1 MSTILFELG
10 CEELPPKSLKPLR
23 DALQAS
29 VIAQLTEADI
39 TFDSIKAF
47 AAPRRL
53 ALQIQGISDKQP
65 DRSEQK
71 RGPAIKAAFD
81 AEGNLSKALRGSV
94 SSNIPFENSQVLENF
109 FRDSKD
115 EKSNRNFKEL
125 IDKINKQGYKEVLEE
140 LNQKSI
146 SFLTKYGI
154 KISVSGTSKGSYI
167 SFEQTIQ
174 GQATTE
180 LLPAIFQTALDNL
193 PIAKRMRS
201 GASRNEFVRP
211 VQWAVLMQDSA
222 VIDATI
228 QGHQTANQTR
238 GHRFHSPNYH
248 EIAHAGNYEQ
258 LLDGLKVVADFDKRQ
273 MLIKNQVKALA
284 DEVNA
289 DAIVPQDLLDEV
301 TALVD
306 FPIALRA
313 SFEPRF
319 LQVPQEALISTMQA
333 DQKYF
338 CLTDKAGKL
347 QPYFI
352 FITNIESKDPNQI
365 IEGNEKVVR
374 PRLADA
380 EFFFLQDQKQPLF
393 ALTES
398 LKTRVFQDKLGT
410 IWEKSERIAKLAAFI
425 AALMQQQG
433 QQIDIDETVRA
444 GILSKADLASSL
456 VGEYPELQ
464 GIAGTYYARLN
475 NEPEAVAASLE
486 EQYLPKFSG
495 DVLPQTPIGI
505 CLALADRLDTLVGIF
520 AIDQAP
526 TGSKDPFSL
535 RRSAIGILRILIEK
549 QLPINLVALVEQA
562 IKGYSD
568 AEGSKIEKMG
578 DTFTQVMAFLNSRY
592 RAMYTE
598 QGVSV
603 DTIQAVQAI
612 NPHMPLDFDQ
622 RIRAVQAF
630 SELSQASMLA
640 DSNKRVANILAKS
653 EVSVADNVDEALLS
667 ESAEQSLYGSVR
679 QAQTAVQPLLEQAD
693 YTQVLQTLASLDEP
707 LTQFFDNV
715 MVNSEDAA
723 LKNNRLALL
732 KQVRALF
739 LTVADISELQL

>member
-23 DALQAS
+23 DALQTS
-29 VIAQLTEADI
+29 VTEQLSAAEI

-47 AAPRRL
+47 ATPRRL
-53 ALQIQGISDKQP
+53 AIQIEGISDKQP
-65 DRSEQK
+65 DRTEQK

-81 AEGNLSKALRGSV
+81 SDGNPTRAAMGFAKGLGIEAS
-94 SSNIPFENSQVLENF
+94 
-109 FRDSKD
+109 
-115 EKSNRNFKEL
+115 EL
-125 IDKINKQGYKEVLEE
+125 TTINTDKGDYV
-140 LNQKSI
+140 
-146 SFLTKYGI
+146 G
-154 KISVSGTSKGSYI
+154 
-167 SFEQTIQ
+167 FEQTIS

-180 LLPAIFQTALDNL
+180 LLPAIFQTALDSL

-211 VQWAVLMQDSA
+211 VQWVVLMQDDT

-228 QGHQTANQTR
+228 QGHETGSQTR
-238 GHRFHSPNYH
+238 GHRFHSPDYH
-248 EIAHAGNYEQ
+248 DIAHANDYEQ

-284 DEVNA
+284 DEVNS

-313 SFEPRF
+313 SFEARF

-338 CLTDKAGKL
+338 CLTDKTGKL

-425 AALMQQQG
+425 ATLMQQQG
-433 QQIDIDETVRA
+433 HDINVDDTVRA

-475 NEPEAVAASLE
+475 EEPEAVAASLE

-495 DVLPQTPIGI
+495 DVLPQTPVGI

-568 AEGSKIEKMG
+568 AEGTKIAKMG

-653 EVSVADNVDEALLS
+653 EVDVADTVDEALLS
-667 ESAEQSLYGSVR
+667 ETAEQNLYANVQ
-679 QAQTAVQPLLEQAD
+679 QAQTVVQPLLEQAD

-715 MVNSEDAA
+715 MVNSDDAA

-739 LTVADISELQL
+739 LSVADISELQL

>member
-29 VIAQLTEADI
+29 VTEQLTQADV

-53 ALQIQGISDKQP
+53 AIQIEGITDKQP
-65 DRSEQK
+65 NRTEEK

-81 AEGNLSKALRGSV
+81 ADGNPTRAAIGFAKGLGIDAS
-94 SSNIPFENSQVLENF
+94 
-109 FRDSKD
+109 
-115 EKSNRNFKEL
+115 EL
-125 IDKINKQGYKEVLEE
+125 TTINTDKGDYVGYV
-140 LNQKSI
+140 
-146 SFLTKYGI
+146 
-154 KISVSGTSKGSYI
+154 
-167 SFEQTIQ
+167 QTIE
-174 GQATTE
+174 GQATTD

-211 VQWAVLMQDSA
+211 VQWAVLMQDDA

-228 QGHQTANQTR
+228 QGHQTGSQTR
-238 GHRFHSPNYH
+238 GHRFHSPEYH
-248 EIAHAGNYEQ
+248 EIAHANDYEQ
-258 LLDGLKVVADFDKRQ
+258 LLDGLKVVVDFDKRQ

-284 DEVNA
+284 DEVNS
-289 DAIVPQDLLDEV
+289 DAIVPQSLLDEV

-313 SFEPRF
+313 SFEARF

-393 ALTES
+393 ALTEN
-398 LKTRVFQDKLGT
+398 LKNRVFQDKLGT

-425 AALMQQQG
+425 ATLMQQQG
-433 QQIDIDETVRA
+433 QQIDIDDTVRA
-444 GILSKADLASSL
+444 AILSKADLASSL

-495 DVLPQTPIGI
+495 DVLPKTPVGI

-520 AIDQAP
+520 AIGQAP

-562 IKGYSD
+562 IKGYSSGD
-568 AEGSKIEKMG
+568 GSKIAKMG

-622 RIRAVQAF
+622 RIRAVQRF
-630 SELSQASMLA
+630 SELPQASMLA

-653 EVSVADNVDEALLS
+653 EGAVADEVNASLLT
-667 ESAEQSLYGSVR
+667 EDAEKTLHQTVQ
-679 QAQTAVQPLLEQAD
+679 QAQLDVTPLLDTAN
-693 YTQVLQTLASLDEP
+693 YTQVLQTLVSLDAP
-707 LTQFFDNV
+707 LTQFFADV

-723 LKNNRLALL
+723 LKANRLALL

>member
-29 VIAQLTEADI
+29 VTEQLNEAEI
-39 TFDSIKAF
+39 GFDSIKAF

-53 ALQIQGISDKQP
+53 AIRIEGISDKQP

-81 AEGNLSKALRGSV
+81 SDGNPTRAAMGFAKGLGIDAS
-94 SSNIPFENSQVLENF
+94 
-109 FRDSKD
+109 
-115 EKSNRNFKEL
+115 EL
-125 IDKINKQGYKEVLEE
+125 ITINTDKGDYVGY
-140 LNQKSI
+140 
-146 SFLTKYGI
+146 
-154 KISVSGTSKGSYI
+154 
-167 SFEQTIQ
+167 EQIIQ

-180 LLPAIFQTALDNL
+180 LLPTIFQTALDNL

-228 QGHQTANQTR
+228 QGHQTGKQTR
-238 GHRFHSPNYH
+238 GHRFHSPDYH
-248 EIAHAGNYEQ
+248 EITHANDYEQ
-258 LLDGLKVVADFDKRQ
+258 LLDDLKVVADFDKRQ
-273 MLIKNQVKALA
+273 TLIKNQVKTLA

-289 DAIVPQDLLDEV
+289 DPIVPQDLLDEV

-313 SFEPRF
+313 NFEARF

-425 AALMQQQG
+425 ATLMQQQG
-433 QQIDIDETVRA
+433 RDINVDETVRA
-444 GILSKADLASSL
+444 AILSKADLASSL

-475 NEPEAVAASLE
+475 DEPEAVAASLQ

-562 IKGYSD
+562 IKGYSTS
-568 AEGSKIEKMG
+568 EGSKIAKMG

-622 RIRAVQAF
+622 RIRAVQTF
-630 SELSQASMLA
+630 SELPQAEKLA

-653 EVSVADNVDEALLS
+653 EVSVADTVDEALLS
-667 ESAEQSLYGSVR
+667 ESAEQTLYQAVQ
-679 QAQTAVQPLLEQAD
+679 QAQMAVKPLLETAD
-693 YTQVLQTLASLDEP
+693 YTQVLQTLVSLDAP
-707 LTQFFDNV
+707 LTQFFADV

>member
-10 CEELPPKSLKPLR
+10 CEELPPKSLKSLR
-23 DALQAS
+23 DALQTS
-29 VIAQLTEADI
+29 VTDQLNEADI
-39 TFDSIKAF
+39 SFESIKAF

-53 ALQIQGISDKQP
+53 ALQIQGISAKQP
-65 DRSEQK
+65 DRTEQK
-71 RGPAIKAAFD
+71 RGPAIKAAYD
-81 AEGNLSKALRGSV
+81 AEGNPSRAAIGFAKGLGIDPS
-94 SSNIPFENSQVLENF
+94 
-109 FRDSKD
+109 
-115 EKSNRNFKEL
+115 EL
-125 IDKINKQGYKEVLEE
+125 ITISTDKGDYVGY
-140 LNQKSI
+140 
-146 SFLTKYGI
+146 
-154 KISVSGTSKGSYI
+154 
-167 SFEQTIQ
+167 EQTIH
-174 GQATTE
+174 GQSVTE
-180 LLPAIFQTALDNL
+180 LLPQILQTALDNL

-201 GASRNEFVRP
+201 GASKEEFVRP
-211 VQWAVLMQDSA
+211 VQWVVLMQDDQLVEA
-222 VIDATI
+222 II
-228 QGHQTANQTR
+228 QGQQTGIQTR
-238 GHRFHSPNYH
+238 GHRFHSPDYYA
-248 EIAHAGNYEQ
+248 IDHADNYES
-258 LLDGLKVVADFDKRQ
+258 LLQSLRVIANFDKRRT
-273 MLIKNQVKALA
+273 LINNQVKTLA
-284 DEVNA
+284 DQVNA
-289 DAIVPQDLLDEV
+289 NAIMPQELLDEV

-347 QPYFI
+347 LPYFI

-410 IWEKSERIAKLAAFI
+410 IWQKSERIAKLAAFI
-425 AALMQQQG
+425 ATLMLEQG
-433 QQIDIDETVRA
+433 VQIDIDETVRA
-444 GILSKADLASSL
+444 AILSKADLASSL

-475 NEPEAVAASLE
+475 NEPEAVAASLQ

-549 QLPINLVALVEQA
+549 QLPINIVALAQQA
-562 IKGYSD
+562 IRNYSD
-568 AEGSKIEKMG
+568 AENDWVINRA
-578 DTFTQVMAFLNSRY
+578 DTFTQVITFLNSRY

-612 NPHMPLDFDQ
+612 NTDMPLDFDQ

-630 SELSQASMLA
+630 SELPQASKLA

-653 EVSVADNVDEALLS
+653 EAQVADNVDESLLS
-667 ESAEQSLYGSVR
+667 ESAEQQLYRAVS
-679 QAQTAVQPLLEQAD
+679 QAQAALTPLLETAD
-693 YTQVLQTLASLDEP
+693 YTQILQTLASLDEP
-707 LTQFFDNV
+707 LTQFFDDV

-723 LKNNRLALL
+723 LKANRLALL

>member
-29 VIAQLTEADI
+29 VTEQLTAADI

-53 ALQIQGISDKQP
+53 AIQIQGISDKQP
-65 DRSEQK
+65 DRTEQK

-81 AEGNLSKALRGSV
+81 SDGNPTRAAMGFAKGLGIEAS
-94 SSNIPFENSQVLENF
+94 
-109 FRDSKD
+109 
-115 EKSNRNFKEL
+115 EL
-125 IDKINKQGYKEVLEE
+125 TTINTDKGDYV
-140 LNQKSI
+140 
-146 SFLTKYGI
+146 G
-154 KISVSGTSKGSYI
+154 
-167 SFEQTIQ
+167 FEQTIS

-180 LLPAIFQTALDNL
+180 LLPAIFQTALDSL

-211 VQWAVLMQDSA
+211 VQWVVLMQDDT

-228 QGHQTANQTR
+228 QGHETGSQTR
-238 GHRFHSPNYH
+238 GHRFHSPDYH
-248 EIAHAGNYEQ
+248 DIAHANDYEQ

-284 DEVNA
+284 DEVNS

-313 SFEPRF
+313 SFEARF

-425 AALMQQQG
+425 ATLMQQQG
-433 QQIDIDETVRA
+433 HDINVDETVRA

-475 NEPEAVAASLE
+475 EEPEAVAASLE

-568 AEGSKIEKMG
+568 AEGSKIAKMG

-653 EVSVADNVDEALLS
+653 EVSIADTVDEALLS
-667 ESAEQSLYGSVR
+667 ESAEQNLYANVK
-679 QAQTAVQPLLEQAD
+679 QAQTVVQPLLEQAD

-707 LTQFFDNV
+707 LTQFFDQV

>member
-1 MSTILFELG
+1 MGFAKGLGIEASELTTIN
-10 CEELPPKSLKPLR
+10 
-23 DALQAS
+23 
-29 VIAQLTEADI
+29 T
-39 TFDSIKAF
+39 
-47 AAPRRL
+47 
-53 ALQIQGISDKQP
+53 DKG
-65 DRSEQK
+65 DY
-71 RGPAIKAAFD
+71 
-81 AEGNLSKALRGSV
+81 V
-94 SSNIPFENSQVLENF
+94 
-109 FRDSKD
+109 
-115 EKSNRNFKEL
+115 
-125 IDKINKQGYKEVLEE
+125 GYV
-140 LNQKSI
+140 
-146 SFLTKYGI
+146 
-154 KISVSGTSKGSYI
+154 
-167 SFEQTIQ
+167 QTIQ

-180 LLPAIFQTALDNL
+180 LLPTIFQTALDNL

-211 VQWAVLMQDSA
+211 VQWAVLMQDDA

-228 QGHQTANQTR
+228 QGHQTGNQTR
-238 GHRFHSPNYH
+238 GHRFHSPDYH
-248 EIAHAGNYEQ
+248 TIAHANDYEQ

-273 MLIKNQVKALA
+273 TLIKNQVKALA

-289 DAIVPQDLLDEV
+289 DPIVPQDLLDEV

-313 SFEPRF
+313 NFEARF

-433 QQIDIDETVRA
+433 RDINIDETVRA
-444 GILSKADLASSL
+444 AILSKADLASSL

-475 NEPEAVAASLE
+475 DEPEAVAASLE

-562 IKGYSD
+562 IKGYSTSD
-568 AEGSKIEKMG
+568 GSKIAKMG

-630 SELSQASMLA
+630 SELPQAEKLA

-653 EVSVADNVDEALLS
+653 EVSVADKVDETLLS
-667 ESAEQSLYGSVR
+667 EPAEQALYQAVQ
-679 QAQTAVQPLLEQAD
+679 QAQTAVTPLLETAD
-693 YTQVLQTLASLDEP
+693 YTQILQTLVSLDAP
-707 LTQFFDNV
+707 LTQFFADV

>member
-29 VIAQLTEADI
+29 VTAQLSDADI
-39 TFDSIKAF
+39 TFDSIKAY

-53 ALQIQGISDKQP
+53 TIQIQGVGDKQP
-65 DRSEQK
+65 DRTEQK

-81 AEGNLSKALRGSV
+81 AEGNPTRAAMGFAKGLGIEAS
-94 SSNIPFENSQVLENF
+94 
-109 FRDSKD
+109 
-115 EKSNRNFKEL
+115 EL
-125 IDKINKQGYKEVLEE
+125 TTIKTDKGDYV
-140 LNQKSI
+140 
-146 SFLTKYGI
+146 G
-154 KISVSGTSKGSYI
+154 
-167 SFEQTIQ
+167 FEQTIH

-180 LLPAIFQTALDNL
+180 LLPTIFQTALDNL

-211 VQWAVLMQDSA
+211 VQWVVLMQDDA

-228 QGHQTANQTR
+228 QGHQTGTQTR
-238 GHRFHSPNYH
+238 GHRFHSPDYH
-248 EIAHAGNYEQ
+248 RIGHANDYEQ
-258 LLDGLKVVADFDKRQ
+258 LLNGLKVIVDFEKRQ
-273 MLIKNQVKALA
+273 TLIKNQVKALA

-313 SFEPRF
+313 SFEARF

-352 FITNIESKDPNQI
+352 FITNIESKDPSQI

-393 ALTES
+393 ALTEN

-410 IWEKSERIAKLAAFI
+410 IWEKSERIAKLAAFV
-425 AALMQQQG
+425 ATLMKQQG
-433 QQIDIDETVRA
+433 HDINVDDTVRA
-444 GILSKADLASSL
+444 AILSKADLASSL

-475 NEPEAVAASLE
+475 DEPEAVAASLE

-495 DVLPQTPIGI
+495 DVLPQTAVGI

-568 AEGSKIEKMG
+568 AEGSKIAKMG
-578 DTFTQVMAFLNSRY
+578 DTFTQVMGFLNSRY

-653 EVSVADNVDEALLS
+653 EVSVADTVDEALLS
-667 ESAEQSLYGSVR
+667 ESAEQNLYANVK
-679 QAQTAVQPLLEQAD
+679 QAQTGVQPLLEQAD

-707 LTQFFDNV
+707 LTAFFDNV
-715 MVNSEDAA
+715 MVNSEDEA

-732 KQVRALF
+732 KQVRGLF

>member
-29 VIAQLTEADI
+29 VTEQLNEAEI
-39 TFDSIKAF
+39 GFDSIKAF

-53 ALQIQGISDKQP
+53 AIRIEGISDKQP

-81 AEGNLSKALRGSV
+81 SDGNPTRAAMGFAKGLGIDAS
-94 SSNIPFENSQVLENF
+94 
-109 FRDSKD
+109 
-115 EKSNRNFKEL
+115 EL
-125 IDKINKQGYKEVLEE
+125 ITINTDKGDYVGY
-140 LNQKSI
+140 
-146 SFLTKYGI
+146 
-154 KISVSGTSKGSYI
+154 
-167 SFEQTIQ
+167 EQIIQ
-174 GQATTE
+174 GQETTE
-180 LLPAIFQTALDNL
+180 LLPTIFQTALDNL

-228 QGHQTANQTR
+228 QGHQTGKQTR
-238 GHRFHSPNYH
+238 GHRFHSPDYH
-248 EIAHAGNYEQ
+248 EITHANDYEQ
-258 LLDGLKVVADFDKRQ
+258 LLDDLKVVADFDKRQ
-273 MLIKNQVKALA
+273 TLIKNQVKTLA

-289 DAIVPQDLLDEV
+289 DPIVPQDLLDEV

-313 SFEPRF
+313 NFEARF

-425 AALMQQQG
+425 ATLMQQQG
-433 QQIDIDETVRA
+433 RDINVDETVRA
-444 GILSKADLASSL
+444 AILSKADLASSL

-475 NEPEAVAASLE
+475 DEPEAVAASLQ

-562 IKGYSD
+562 IKGYSTS
-568 AEGSKIEKMG
+568 EGSKIAKMG

-622 RIRAVQAF
+622 RIRAVQTF
-630 SELSQASMLA
+630 SELPQAEKLA

-653 EVSVADNVDEALLS
+653 EVSVADTVDEALLS
-667 ESAEQSLYGSVR
+667 EAAEQTLYQAVQ
-679 QAQTAVQPLLEQAD
+679 QAQMAVKPLLETAD
-693 YTQVLQTLASLDEP
+693 YTQVLQTLVSLDAP
-707 LTQFFDNV
+707 LTQFFADV

>member
-29 VIAQLTEADI
+29 VTEQLNEADI

-53 ALQIQGISDKQP
+53 AIQIEGISDKQP

-81 AEGNLSKALRGSV
+81 SDGNPTRAAMGFAKGLGIDAS
-94 SSNIPFENSQVLENF
+94 
-109 FRDSKD
+109 
-115 EKSNRNFKEL
+115 EL
-125 IDKINKQGYKEVLEE
+125 ITINTDKGDYVGY
-140 LNQKSI
+140 
-146 SFLTKYGI
+146 
-154 KISVSGTSKGSYI
+154 
-167 SFEQTIQ
+167 EQIIQ

-180 LLPAIFQTALDNL
+180 LLPTIFQTALDNL

-211 VQWAVLMQDSA
+211 VQWAVLMQDDV

-228 QGHQTANQTR
+228 QGHQTGKQTR
-238 GHRFHSPNYH
+238 GHRFHSPDYH
-248 EIAHAGNYEQ
+248 EITHANDYEQ
-258 LLDGLKVVADFDKRQ
+258 LLDDLKVVADFDKRQ
-273 MLIKNQVKALA
+273 TLIKNQVKTLA

-289 DAIVPQDLLDEV
+289 DPIVPQDLLDEV

-313 SFEPRF
+313 NFEARF

-338 CLTDKAGKL
+338 CLTDKEGKL

-425 AALMQQQG
+425 ATLMQQQG
-433 QQIDIDETVRA
+433 RDINVDETVRA
-444 GILSKADLASSL
+444 AILSKADLASSL

-475 NEPEAVAASLE
+475 NEPEAVAASLQ

-562 IKGYSD
+562 IKGYSTT
-568 AEGSKIEKMG
+568 EGSKIAKMG

-622 RIRAVQAF
+622 RIRAVQTF
-630 SELSQASMLA
+630 SELPQAEELA

-653 EVSVADNVDEALLS
+653 EVSVADTVDEALLS
-667 ESAEQSLYGSVR
+667 EAAEQTLYQAVQ
-679 QAQTAVQPLLEQAD
+679 QAQMAVKPLLETAD
-693 YTQVLQTLASLDEP
+693 YTQVLQTLVSLDAP
-707 LTQFFDNV
+707 LTQFFADV

>member
-23 DALQAS
+23 DALQTS
-29 VIAQLTEADI
+29 VTEQLTAADI

-53 ALQIQGISDKQP
+53 AIQIQGISDKQP
-65 DRSEQK
+65 DRTEQK

-81 AEGNLSKALRGSV
+81 AEGNPTRAATGFAKGLGIEAS
-94 SSNIPFENSQVLENF
+94 
-109 FRDSKD
+109 
-115 EKSNRNFKEL
+115 EL
-125 IDKINKQGYKEVLEE
+125 TTINTDKGNYVG
-140 LNQKSI
+140 
-146 SFLTKYGI
+146 
-154 KISVSGTSKGSYI
+154 
-167 SFEQTIQ
+167 FEQTIQ

-211 VQWAVLMQDSA
+211 VQWAVLMQNDT
-222 VIDATI
+222 VIDASI
-228 QGHQTANQTR
+228 QGHQTGTQTR
-238 GHRFHSPNYH
+238 GHRFHSPDYH
-248 EIAHAGNYEQ
+248 NIAHANDYEQ
-258 LLDGLKVVADFDKRQ
+258 LLDGLKVVVDFDKRQ

-284 DEVNA
+284 DEVNS
-289 DAIVPQDLLDEV
+289 DAIVPQALLDEV

-313 SFEPRF
+313 SFEARF

-398 LKTRVFQDKLGT
+398 LKNRVFQDKLGT

-425 AALMQQQG
+425 ATLMQQQG
-433 QQIDIDETVRA
+433 IDISIDEAVRA

-464 GIAGTYYARLN
+464 GIAGTYYAHLN

-653 EVSVADNVDEALLS
+653 EVSVADTVDEALLS
-667 ESAEQSLYGSVR
+667 ETAEQNLYTNVK
-679 QAQTAVQPLLEQAD
+679 QAQTVVQPLLEQAD

-707 LTQFFDNV
+707 LTQFFDGV

>member
-29 VIAQLTEADI
+29 VTEQLNEAEI
-39 TFDSIKAF
+39 GFDSIKAF

-53 ALQIQGISDKQP
+53 AIRIEGISDKQP

-81 AEGNLSKALRGSV
+81 SDGNPTRAAMGFAKGLGIDAS
-94 SSNIPFENSQVLENF
+94 
-109 FRDSKD
+109 
-115 EKSNRNFKEL
+115 EL
-125 IDKINKQGYKEVLEE
+125 ITINTDKGDYVGY
-140 LNQKSI
+140 
-146 SFLTKYGI
+146 
-154 KISVSGTSKGSYI
+154 
-167 SFEQTIQ
+167 EQIIQ

-180 LLPAIFQTALDNL
+180 LLPTIFQTALDNL

-211 VQWAVLMQDSA
+211 VQWAVLMQDDV

-228 QGHQTANQTR
+228 QGHQTGKQTR
-238 GHRFHSPNYH
+238 GHRFHSPDYH
-248 EIAHAGNYEQ
+248 EITHANDYEQ

-273 MLIKNQVKALA
+273 TLIKNQVKTLA

-289 DAIVPQDLLDEV
+289 DPIVPQDLLDEV

-313 SFEPRF
+313 NFEPRF

-425 AALMQQQG
+425 ATLMQQQG
-433 QQIDIDETVRA
+433 RDINVDETVRA
-444 GILSKADLASSL
+444 AILSKADLASSL

-475 NEPEAVAASLE
+475 DEPEAVAASLQ

-562 IKGYSD
+562 IKGYSTS
-568 AEGSKIEKMG
+568 EGSKIAKMG

-622 RIRAVQAF
+622 RIRAVQTF
-630 SELSQASMLA
+630 SELPQAEKLA

-653 EVSVADNVDEALLS
+653 EVSVADTVDEALLS
-667 ESAEQSLYGSVR
+667 EPAEQTLYQAVQ
-679 QAQTAVQPLLEQAD
+679 QAQMAVKPLLETAD
-693 YTQVLQTLASLDEP
+693 YTQVLQTLVSLDAP
-707 LTQFFDNV
+707 LTQFFADV

>member
-29 VIAQLTEADI
+29 VTEQLNEAEI
-39 TFDSIKAF
+39 GFDSIKAF

-53 ALQIQGISDKQP
+53 AIQIQGISDKQP

-71 RGPAIKAAFD
+71 RGPAIKAAYD
-81 AEGNLSKALRGSV
+81 SEGNPTRAAMGFAKGLGIEAS
-94 SSNIPFENSQVLENF
+94 
-109 FRDSKD
+109 
-115 EKSNRNFKEL
+115 EL
-125 IDKINKQGYKEVLEE
+125 TTINTDKGDYVGY
-140 LNQKSI
+140 
-146 SFLTKYGI
+146 
-154 KISVSGTSKGSYI
+154 
-167 SFEQTIQ
+167 EQTIH

-180 LLPAIFQTALDNL
+180 LLPNIFQTALDNL

-201 GASRNEFVRP
+201 GASREEFVRP
-211 VQWAVLMQDSA
+211 VQWVVLMQDEQ

-228 QGHQTANQTR
+228 QGHQTGAKTR
-238 GHRFHSPNYH
+238 GHRFHSPEYY
-248 EIAHAGNYEQ
+248 ELDHADNYES
-258 LLDGLKVVADFDKRQ
+258 LLERSKVIADFDKRR
-273 MLIKNQVKALA
+273 MLINNQVKTLA
-284 DEVNA
+284 DQVNA
-289 DAIVPQDLLDEV
+289 DAIVPAELLDEV

-306 FPIALRA
+306 LPIALRA

-338 CLTDKAGKL
+338 CLTDKDGKL

-352 FITNIESKDPNQI
+352 FITNIESKDPSQI
-365 IEGNEKVVR
+365 VEGNEKVVR

-393 ALTES
+393 AMTES
-398 LKTRVFQDKLGT
+398 LKTRVFQDQLGT
-410 IWEKSERIAKLAAFI
+410 IWEKSERIAKLAGFI
-425 AALMQQQG
+425 AGLMQEQG
-433 QQIDIDETVRA
+433 QTIDLDETVRA
-444 GILSKADLASSL
+444 AILAKADLASSL

-475 NEPEAVAASLE
+475 NEPEAVAASIE

-495 DVLPQTPIGI
+495 DVLPKTPIGI

-562 IKGYSD
+562 IKNYSSS
-568 AEGSKIEKMG
+568 EGSKIAKMG

-598 QGVSV
+598 KGVSV

-622 RIRAVQAF
+622 RIRAVQTF
-630 SELSQASMLA
+630 SELPQAQKLA
-640 DSNKRVANILAKS
+640 DSNKRVANIIAKS
-653 EVSVADNVDEALLS
+653 EDTVADRVDESLLT
-667 ESAEQSLYGSVR
+667 EAAEQALYAKVQ
-679 QAQTAVQPLLEQAD
+679 QAQQQVAPLLEQAD
-693 YTQVLQTLASLDEP
+693 YTQVLQTLTSLDEP
-707 LTQFFDNV
+707 LTQFFDSV

-723 LKNNRLALL
+723 LKANRLALL

>member
-29 VIAQLTEADI
+29 VTEQLNEADI

-53 ALQIQGISDKQP
+53 AIQIEGISDKQP

-81 AEGNLSKALRGSV
+81 SDGNPTRAAMGFAKGLGIDAS
-94 SSNIPFENSQVLENF
+94 
-109 FRDSKD
+109 
-115 EKSNRNFKEL
+115 EL
-125 IDKINKQGYKEVLEE
+125 ITINTDKGDYVGY
-140 LNQKSI
+140 
-146 SFLTKYGI
+146 
-154 KISVSGTSKGSYI
+154 
-167 SFEQTIQ
+167 EQIIQ

-180 LLPAIFQTALDNL
+180 LLPTIFQTALDNL

-201 GASRNEFVRP
+201 GESRNEFVRP
-211 VQWAVLMQDSA
+211 VQWAVLMQDDV

-228 QGHQTANQTR
+228 QGHQTGKQTR
-238 GHRFHSPNYH
+238 GHRFHSPDYH
-248 EIAHAGNYEQ
+248 EITHANDYEQ

-273 MLIKNQVKALA
+273 TLIKNQVKTLA

-289 DAIVPQDLLDEV
+289 DPIVPQDLLDEV

-313 SFEPRF
+313 NFEPRF

-425 AALMQQQG
+425 ATLMQQQG
-433 QQIDIDETVRA
+433 RDINVDETVRA
-444 GILSKADLASSL
+444 AILSKADLASSL

-475 NEPEAVAASLE
+475 DEPEAVAASLQ

-549 QLPINLVALVEQA
+549 QLPINLVVLVEQA
-562 IKGYSD
+562 IKGYSTS
-568 AEGSKIEKMG
+568 EGSKIAKMG

-622 RIRAVQAF
+622 RIRAVQTF
-630 SELSQASMLA
+630 SELPQAEKLA

-653 EVSVADNVDEALLS
+653 EVSVADTVDEALLS
-667 ESAEQSLYGSVR
+667 EPAEQALYQAIQ
-679 QAQTAVQPLLEQAD
+679 QAQTAVKPLLETAD
-693 YTQVLQTLASLDEP
+693 YTQVLQTLVSLDAP
-707 LTQFFDNV
+707 LSDFFADV

>member
-10 CEELPPKSLKPLR
+10 CEELPPKNLKTLR
-23 DALQAS
+23 DALECS
-29 VIAQLTEADI
+29 VSAQLSEADI
-39 TFDSIKAF
+39 SFDSIKAF

-53 ALQIQGISDKQP
+53 AIQINGIASKQP

-81 AEGNLSKALRGSV
+81 ADGNPTRAAMGFAKGLGITPEQLTT
-94 SSNIPFENSQVLENF
+94 IHT
-109 FRDSKD
+109 
-115 EKSNRNFKEL
+115 
-125 IDKINKQGYKEVLEE
+125 DKGDYV
-140 LNQKSI
+140 
-146 SFLTKYGI
+146 G
-154 KISVSGTSKGSYI
+154 
-167 SFEQTIQ
+167 FEQTIH
-174 GQATTE
+174 GQATAE
-180 LLPAIFQTALDNL
+180 LLPKVFQTALDNL
-193 PIAKRMRS
+193 PIAKRMRT
-201 GASRNEFVRP
+201 GTSRDEFVRP
-211 VQWAVLMQDSA
+211 VQWVVLMQDDQ

-228 QGHQTANQTR
+228 QGHKTGNQTR
-238 GHRFHSPNYH
+238 GHRFHSPDYH
-248 EIAHAGNYEQ
+248 TLDHADNYEA
-258 LLDGLKVVADFDKRQ
+258 LLKNLKVIVDFDKRR
-273 MLIKNQVKALA
+273 MLIKNQVKTLA
-284 DEVNA
+284 DQVDS
-289 DAIVPQDLLDEV
+289 DAIMPKDLLDEV

-306 FPIALRA
+306 FPVALRA

-352 FITNIESKDPNQI
+352 FITNIESKDPSQI
-365 IEGNEKVVR
+365 VEGNEKVVR

-393 ALTES
+393 ALTDS
-398 LKTRVFQDKLGT
+398 LKNRVFQDKLGT

-433 QQIDIDETVRA
+433 RDISIDETVRA
-444 GILSKADLASSL
+444 AILSKADLASAL

-475 NEPEAVAASLE
+475 GEAEAVSASLE

-495 DVLPQTPIGI
+495 DVLPNTEIGI

-535 RRSAIGILRILIEK
+535 RRASIGILRILIEK
-549 QLPINLVALVEQA
+549 KLPINLVALVEQA
-562 IKGYSD
+562 IKNYSD
-568 AEGSKIEKMG
+568 DNGSKIAKMG

-603 DTIQAVQAI
+603 DTIQSVQAI

-630 SELSQASMLA
+630 REVSEASMLA

-653 EVSVADNVDEALLS
+653 EHDVADTVDVSLLTADAEKALY
-667 ESAEQSLYGSVR
+667 Q
-679 QAQTAVQPLLEQAD
+679 AVQKAQSNVKPLLDNAD
-693 YTQVLQTLASLDEP
+693 YTGILQTLVSLDAP
-707 LTQFFDNV
+707 LTTFFADV
-715 MVNSEDAA
+715 MVNSEDAS
-723 LKNNRLALL
+723 LKANRLSLL

>member
-10 CEELPPKSLKPLR
+10 CEELPPKSLKPLC
-23 DALQAS
+23 DALQSS
-29 VIAQLTEADI
+29 VTEQLTAADI

-53 ALQIQGISDKQP
+53 AIQIQGISDKQP
-65 DRSEQK
+65 DRTEQK

-81 AEGNLSKALRGSV
+81 AEGNPTRAAMGFAKGLGIEAS
-94 SSNIPFENSQVLENF
+94 
-109 FRDSKD
+109 
-115 EKSNRNFKEL
+115 EL
-125 IDKINKQGYKEVLEE
+125 TTIKTDKGDYV
-140 LNQKSI
+140 
-146 SFLTKYGI
+146 G
-154 KISVSGTSKGSYI
+154 
-167 SFEQTIQ
+167 FEQTIR

-211 VQWAVLMQDSA
+211 VQWAVLMQDDT

-228 QGHQTANQTR
+228 QGRQTGTQTR
-238 GHRFHSPNYH
+238 GHRFHSPDYH
-248 EIAHAGNYEQ
+248 NIAHANDYEE
-258 LLDGLKVVADFDKRQ
+258 LLSGLKVVADFDKRQ
-273 MLIKNQVKALA
+273 MLIKNQVKTLA
-284 DEVNA
+284 DEVNS

-313 SFEPRF
+313 SFEARF

-338 CLTDKAGKL
+338 CLTDKTGKL

-398 LKTRVFQDKLGT
+398 LKNRVFQDKLGT

-425 AALMQQQG
+425 ATLMQQQG
-433 QQIDIDETVRA
+433 HDINVDETVRA

-475 NEPEAVAASLE
+475 DEPEAVAASLE

-520 AIDQAP
+520 AINQAP

-568 AEGSKIEKMG
+568 AEGSKIAKMG

-653 EVSVADNVDEALLS
+653 EVSVADTVDEALLS
-667 ESAEQSLYGSVR
+667 ESAEQNLYANVK
-679 QAQTAVQPLLEQAD
+679 QAQTVVQPLLEQAD

-707 LTQFFDNV
+707 LTQFFDQV

>member
-1 MSTILFELG
+1 
-10 CEELPPKSLKPLR
+10 PLR

-29 VIAQLTEADI
+29 VTKQLNEADI

-53 ALQIQGISDKQP
+53 AIEIEGISDKQP

-81 AEGNLSKALRGSV
+81 SDGNPTRPAMGFAK
-94 SSNIPFENSQVLENF
+94 VLGI
-109 FRDSKD
+109 DAS
-115 EKSNRNFKEL
+115 EL
-125 IDKINKQGYKEVLEE
+125 ITINTDKGDYVGY
-140 LNQKSI
+140 
-146 SFLTKYGI
+146 
-154 KISVSGTSKGSYI
+154 
-167 SFEQTIQ
+167 EQIIQ

-180 LLPAIFQTALDNL
+180 LLPTIFQTALDNL

-211 VQWAVLMQDSA
+211 VQWAVLMQDDV

-228 QGHQTANQTR
+228 QGHQTGKQTR
-238 GHRFHSPNYH
+238 GHRFHSPDYH
-248 EIAHAGNYEQ
+248 EITHANDYEQ

-273 MLIKNQVKALA
+273 TLIKNQVKTLA

-289 DAIVPQDLLDEV
+289 DPIVPQDLLDEV

-313 SFEPRF
+313 NFEPRF

-425 AALMQQQG
+425 ATLMQQQG
-433 QQIDIDETVRA
+433 RDINVDETVRA
-444 GILSKADLASSL
+444 AILSKADLASSL

-475 NEPEAVAASLE
+475 DEPEAVAASLQ

-562 IKGYSD
+562 IKGYSTS
-568 AEGSKIEKMG
+568 EGSKIAKMG
-578 DTFTQVMAFLNSRY
+578 DTFTHVMAFLDSRY

-598 QGVSV
+598 QGISV

-612 NPHMPLDFDQ
+612 NPHMPLAFDQ
-622 RIRAVQAF
+622 RIRAVLTF
-630 SELSQASMLA
+630 SEWPQSEELA
-640 DSNKRVANILAKS
+640 DSNERVAIIVAKP
-653 EVSVADNVDEALLS
+653 EVSVANTVDEALLS
-667 ESAEQSLYGSVR
+667 EAAAQTLYQAVK
-679 QAQTAVQPLLEQAD
+679 QAQMAVNPLLVTAD
-693 YTQVLQTLASLDEP
+693 YTQILQTLVCLNAPS
-707 LTQFFDNV
+707 TQFFADV
-715 MVNSEDAA
+715 KINSEDAA
-723 LKNNRLALL
+723 
-732 KQVRALF
+732 
-739 LTVADISELQL
+739 

>member
-1 MSTILFELG
+1 MGFAKGLGIEASELTTIN
-10 CEELPPKSLKPLR
+10 
-23 DALQAS
+23 
-29 VIAQLTEADI
+29 T
-39 TFDSIKAF
+39 
-47 AAPRRL
+47 
-53 ALQIQGISDKQP
+53 DKG
-65 DRSEQK
+65 DY
-71 RGPAIKAAFD
+71 
-81 AEGNLSKALRGSV
+81 V
-94 SSNIPFENSQVLENF
+94 
-109 FRDSKD
+109 
-115 EKSNRNFKEL
+115 
-125 IDKINKQGYKEVLEE
+125 GYV
-140 LNQKSI
+140 
-146 SFLTKYGI
+146 
-154 KISVSGTSKGSYI
+154 
-167 SFEQTIQ
+167 QTVQ

-193 PIAKRMRS
+193 PIVKRMRS

-211 VQWAVLMQDSA
+211 VQWVVLMQDST

-228 QGHQTANQTR
+228 QGHQTGNQTR
-238 GHRFHSPNYH
+238 GHRFHSPEYH
-248 EIAHAGNYEQ
+248 TITHANDYEQ
-258 LLDGLKVVADFDKRQ
+258 LLDGLKVVVDFDKRQ
-273 MLIKNQVKALA
+273 AFINNQVQALA
-284 DEVNA
+284 AEVNA
-289 DAIVPQDLLDEV
+289 DAIVPQSLLDEV

-352 FITNIESKDPNQI
+352 FITNIQSKDPNQI

-495 DVLPQTPIGI
+495 DVLPKTAVGI

-520 AIDQAP
+520 AIGQAP

-562 IKGYSD
+562 IKGYSSSD
-568 AEGSKIEKMG
+568 GSKIAKMG

-622 RIRAVQAF
+622 RIRAVQTF
-630 SELSQASMLA
+630 SELPQASMLA

-653 EVSVADNVDEALLS
+653 EGAVADEVNASLLT
-667 ESAEQSLYGSVR
+667 EDAEKSLYQTVQ
-679 QAQTAVQPLLEQAD
+679 QAQLDVMPLLDTAN
-693 YTQVLQTLASLDEP
+693 YTQVLQTLVSLDAP
-707 LTQFFDNV
+707 LTQFFVDV
-715 MVNSEDAA
+715 MVNSEDPA
-723 LKNNRLALL
+723 LKANRLALL

>member
-29 VIAQLTEADI
+29 VTEQLNEAEI
-39 TFDSIKAF
+39 GFDSIKAF

-53 ALQIQGISDKQP
+53 AIQIQGISDKQP

-81 AEGNLSKALRGSV
+81 ADGNPTRAAMGFAKGLGIDPSELVTINTDKGDYV
-94 SSNIPFENSQVLENF
+94 GYEQVIHG
-109 FRDSKD
+109 R
-115 EKSNRNFKEL
+115 
-125 IDKINKQGYKEVLEE
+125 
-140 LNQKSI
+140 
-146 SFLTKYGI
+146 
-154 KISVSGTSKGSYI
+154 
-167 SFEQTIQ
+167 
-174 GQATTE
+174 ATTE

-193 PIAKRMRS
+193 PIAKRMRAGS
-201 GASRNEFVRP
+201 SRDEFVRP
-211 VQWAVLMQDSA
+211 VQWTVLMQDGA

-228 QGHQTANQTR
+228 QGHQTGKHTR
-238 GHRFHSPNYH
+238 GHRFHSPDYH
-248 EIAHAGNYEQ
+248 EIAHANDYEQ

-273 MLIKNQVKALA
+273 TLIKNQVKALA

-289 DAIVPQDLLDEV
+289 DSIVPQDLLDEV

-313 SFEPRF
+313 NFEPRF

-352 FITNIESKDPNQI
+352 FITNIKSKDPKQI

-425 AALMQQQG
+425 ATLMQEQG
-433 QQIDIDETVRA
+433 RDISVDETVRA

-475 NEPEAVAASLE
+475 DEPEAVAASLE

-495 DVLPQTPIGI
+495 DVLPKTPIGI

-562 IKGYSD
+562 IKGYSTS
-568 AEGSKIEKMG
+568 EGSKIAKMG

-622 RIRAVQAF
+622 RIRAVQTF
-630 SELSQASMLA
+630 SELPQAEKLA

-653 EVSVADNVDEALLS
+653 EVSVADTVDEALLS
-667 ESAEQSLYGSVR
+667 EPAEQALYQAVQ
-679 QAQTAVQPLLEQAD
+679 QAQTAVKPLLETAD
-693 YTQVLQTLASLDEP
+693 YTQVLQTLVSLDAP
-707 LTQFFDNV
+707 LSEFFVDV

>member
-29 VIAQLTEADI
+29 VIEQLNEADI

-53 ALQIQGISDKQP
+53 AIQIDGISDKQP
-65 DRSEQK
+65 DRTEEK

-81 AEGNLSKALRGSV
+81 ADGNPTRAAIGFAKGLGIEAS
-94 SSNIPFENSQVLENF
+94 
-109 FRDSKD
+109 
-115 EKSNRNFKEL
+115 EL
-125 IDKINKQGYKEVLEE
+125 ITINTDKGDYVGY
-140 LNQKSI
+140 
-146 SFLTKYGI
+146 
-154 KISVSGTSKGSYI
+154 
-167 SFEQTIQ
+167 EQVIH

-211 VQWAVLMQDSA
+211 VQWAVLMQDDA

-228 QGHQTANQTR
+228 QGHQTGNQTR
-238 GHRFHSPNYH
+238 GHRFHSPDYH
-248 EIAHAGNYEQ
+248 TIAHANDYEQ

-273 MLIKNQVKALA
+273 TLIKNQVKALA

-289 DAIVPQDLLDEV
+289 DPIVPQDLLDEV

-313 SFEPRF
+313 NFEARF

-393 ALTES
+393 SLTES

-425 AALMQQQG
+425 ATLMQEQG
-433 QQIDIDETVRA
+433 RDINIDETVRA
-444 GILSKADLASSL
+444 AILSKADLASSL

-475 NEPEAVAASLE
+475 DEPEAVAASLE

-562 IKGYSD
+562 IKGYSTSD
-568 AEGSKIEKMG
+568 GSKIAKMG

-630 SELSQASMLA
+630 SELPQAEKLA

-653 EVSVADNVDEALLS
+653 EVSVADTVDEMLLS
-667 ESAEQSLYGSVR
+667 EPAEQALYQVVQ
-679 QAQTAVQPLLEQAD
+679 QAKTAVTPLLETAD
-693 YTQVLQTLASLDEP
+693 YTQILQTLVSLDAP
-707 LTQFFDNV
+707 LTQFFADV

>member
-23 DALQAS
+23 DALQES
-29 VIAQLTEADI
+29 VTEQLADANI
-39 TFDSIKAF
+39 SFDSIKAF

-53 ALQIQGISDKQP
+53 AIQIQGISDKQP
-65 DRSEQK
+65 DRTEEK

-81 AEGNLSKALRGSV
+81 ADGNPTRAAMGFAKGLGIEASKLTTINTDRGDYV
-94 SSNIPFENSQVLENF
+94 
-109 FRDSKD
+109 
-115 EKSNRNFKEL
+115 
-125 IDKINKQGYKEVLEE
+125 GYV
-140 LNQKSI
+140 
-146 SFLTKYGI
+146 
-154 KISVSGTSKGSYI
+154 
-167 SFEQTIQ
+167 QTIQ

-211 VQWAVLMQDSA
+211 VQWAVLMQDDA
-222 VIDATI
+222 VINATI
-228 QGHQTANQTR
+228 QGHQTGKQTR
-238 GHRFHSPNYH
+238 GHRFHSPDYH
-248 EIAHAGNYEQ
+248 NIGHANDYEQ
-258 LLDGLKVVADFDKRQ
+258 LLDGLKVVVDFDKRQ

-284 DEVNA
+284 DEVNS
-289 DAIVPQDLLDEV
+289 DAIVPQSLLDEV

-313 SFEPRF
+313 SFEARF

-433 QQIDIDETVRA
+433 QQIDIDQTVRA

-475 NEPEAVAASLE
+475 DEPEAVAASLE

-495 DVLPQTPIGI
+495 DVLPQTPVGI

-562 IKGYSD
+562 IKGYSTSD
-568 AEGSKIEKMG
+568 GSKIAKMG

-630 SELSQASMLA
+630 SELPQASMLA

-653 EVSVADNVDEALLS
+653 EVSVADTVDEALLS
-667 ESAEQSLYGSVR
+667 EPAEQNLYASVK
-679 QAQTAVQPLLEQAD
+679 QAQTVVQPLLEQAD

-715 MVNSEDAA
+715 MVNSEDIA
-723 LKNNRLALL
+723 LKANRLALL

>member
-29 VIAQLTEADI
+29 VTEQLNQADI
-39 TFDSIKAF
+39 SFDSIKAF

-53 ALQIQGISDKQP
+53 ALHIEGISEKQP
-65 DRSEQK
+65 DRTEEK

-81 AEGNLSKALRGSV
+81 ADGNPTRAAMGFAKGLGIEAS
-94 SSNIPFENSQVLENF
+94 
-109 FRDSKD
+109 
-115 EKSNRNFKEL
+115 EL
-125 IDKINKQGYKEVLEE
+125 TTINTDKGDYVGY
-140 LNQKSI
+140 I
-146 SFLTKYGI
+146 
-154 KISVSGTSKGSYI
+154 
-167 SFEQTIQ
+167 QTVQ

-180 LLPAIFQTALDNL
+180 LLPTIFQTALDNL

-211 VQWAVLMQDSA
+211 VQWAVLMQDDA

-228 QGHQTANQTR
+228 QGHQTGNQTR
-238 GHRFHSPNYH
+238 GHRFHSPEYH
-248 EIAHAGNYEQ
+248 AIAHANDYEQ

-289 DAIVPQDLLDEV
+289 DAIVPQSLLDEV

-338 CLTDKAGKL
+338 CLTDKTGKL

-365 IEGNEKVVR
+365 IQGNEKVVR

-425 AALMQQQG
+425 AALMQQQD

-475 NEPEAVAASLE
+475 DEPEAVAASLE

-505 CLALADRLDTLVGIF
+505 CLALADRLDTLAGIF

-568 AEGSKIEKMG
+568 ADGSKVTKMG
-578 DTFTQVMAFLNSRY
+578 DTFTQVMTFLNSRY

-630 SELSQASMLA
+630 SELSQAEKLA

-653 EVSVADNVDEALLS
+653 EGVVADEVDASLLT
-667 ESAEQSLYGSVR
+667 EDAEKSLYQAVQ
-679 QAQTAVQPLLEQAD
+679 QAQTAVTPLLETAN
-693 YTQVLQTLASLDEP
+693 YTQILQTLVSLDEP
-707 LTQFFDNV
+707 LTQFFADV
-715 MVNSEDAA
+715 MVNSKDMA
-723 LKNNRLALL
+723 LQANRLALL

>member
-29 VIAQLTEADI
+29 VIAQLSEADI

-81 AEGNLSKALRGSV
+81 AEGNPTRAAMGFAKGLGIDAS
-94 SSNIPFENSQVLENF
+94 
-109 FRDSKD
+109 
-115 EKSNRNFKEL
+115 EL
-125 IDKINKQGYKEVLEE
+125 ITINTDKGDYVGY
-140 LNQKSI
+140 
-146 SFLTKYGI
+146 
-154 KISVSGTSKGSYI
+154 
-167 SFEQTIQ
+167 EQVIH
-174 GQATTE
+174 GQVTTE
-180 LLPAIFQTALDNL
+180 LLAVIFQTALDNL

-211 VQWAVLMQDSA
+211 VQWVVLMQDST

-228 QGHQTANQTR
+228 QGHQTGTQTR

-248 EIAHAGNYEQ
+248 EIAHANDYEE
-258 LLDGLKVVADFDKRQ
+258 LLGGLKVVADFDKRQ

-374 PRLADA
+374 PRLSDA

-653 EVSVADNVDEALLS
+653 EVSVADTVDEALLS
-667 ESAEQSLYGSVR
+667 EPAEQSLYASVL
-679 QAQTAVQPLLEQAD
+679 QAQTAVKPLLEQAD

>member
-10 CEELPPKSLKPLR
+10 CEELPPKSLKTLR
-23 DALQAS
+23 DALQNS
-29 VIAQLTEADI
+29 VIEQLNEADI
-39 TFDSIKAF
+39 SFDDIKSF

-53 ALQIQGISDKQP
+53 ALQIQGIAQSQP

-71 RGPAIKAAFD
+71 RGPAIKAALD
-81 AEGNLSKALRGSV
+81 ADGNPTRAAIGFAKGLGIEPS
-94 SSNIPFENSQVLENF
+94 
-109 FRDSKD
+109 
-115 EKSNRNFKEL
+115 EL
-125 IDKINKQGYKEVLEE
+125 ITIHTDKGDYV
-140 LNQKSI
+140 
-146 SFLTKYGI
+146 G
-154 KISVSGTSKGSYI
+154 
-167 SFEQTIQ
+167 FEQTIK
-174 GQATTE
+174 GQAVTE
-180 LLPAIFQTALDNL
+180 LLPQILQNPLDNL
-193 PIAKRMRS
+193 PIAKRMRTGS
-201 GASRNEFVRP
+201 SREEFVRP
-211 VQWAVLMQDSA
+211 VKWVVLMQDDQL
-222 VIDATI
+222 IEATI
-228 QGHQTANQTR
+228 QGHATGMQTR
-238 GHRFHSPNYH
+238 GHRFHSPDYYA
-248 EIAHAGNYEQ
+248 IDHADNYEP
-258 LLDGLKVVADFDKRQ
+258 LLKKLKIIVNFEKRRT
-273 MLIKNQVKALA
+273 LIKNQVKTLA
-284 DEVNA
+284 DQINA
-289 DAIVPQDLLDEV
+289 EAIMPQALLDEV

-352 FITNIESKDPNQI
+352 FITNIESKDPKQI
-365 IEGNEKVVR
+365 VEGNEKVVR

-393 ALTES
+393 ALTEN
-398 LKTRVFQDKLGT
+398 LKTRVFQDRLGT

-425 AALMQQQG
+425 ANLLQEQG
-433 QQIDIDETVRA
+433 AQIDIDETVRA
-444 GILSKADLASSL
+444 AVLSKADLTSSL

-475 NEPEAVAASLE
+475 NEPEAIAASLE

-495 DVLPQTPIGI
+495 DVLPQTSIGI

-520 AIDQAP
+520 AIGQAP

-549 QLPINLVALVEQA
+549 QLPINLVALAQQA
-562 IKGYSD
+562 IKGYSNSESLVD
-568 AEGSKIEKMG
+568 TDMG
-578 DTFTQVMAFLNSRY
+578 ATFTQVMTFLNSRY

-622 RIRAVQAF
+622 RIRAVQKF
-630 SELSQASMLA
+630 SELPQASKLA
-640 DSNKRVANILAKS
+640 ESNKRVANILAKS
-653 EVSVADNVDEALLS
+653 EDKINEQINDALLS
-667 ESAEQSLYGSVR
+667 EPAEQALYSAVNC
-679 QAQTAVQPLLEQAD
+679 AQTAMIPLLEQAD
-693 YTQVLQTLASLDEP
+693 YTQILQMLASLDEP
-707 LTQFFDNV
+707 LTQFFEDV
-715 MVNSEDAA
+715 MVNSEDVA

>member
-29 VIAQLTEADI
+29 VTEQLTEADI

-53 ALQIQGISDKQP
+53 AIQIQGISDKQP

-81 AEGNLSKALRGSV
+81 SDGNPTRAAMGFAKGLGIEAS
-94 SSNIPFENSQVLENF
+94 
-109 FRDSKD
+109 
-115 EKSNRNFKEL
+115 EL
-125 IDKINKQGYKEVLEE
+125 ITINTDKGDYVGY
-140 LNQKSI
+140 
-146 SFLTKYGI
+146 
-154 KISVSGTSKGSYI
+154 
-167 SFEQTIQ
+167 EQVID

-211 VQWAVLMQDSA
+211 VQWAVLMQDST
-222 VIDATI
+222 VIEATI
-228 QGHQTANQTR
+228 QGHQTGTQTR
-238 GHRFHSPNYH
+238 GHRFHSPDYH
-248 EIAHAGNYEQ
+248 TIAHANDYEQ

-313 SFEPRF
+313 NFEARF

-425 AALMQQQG
+425 ATLMQQQG
-433 QQIDIDETVRA
+433 RDINVDETVRA
-444 GILSKADLASSL
+444 AILSKADLASSL

-475 NEPEAVAASLE
+475 GEPEAVAASLE

-495 DVLPQTPIGI
+495 DVLPKTPIGI

-562 IKGYSD
+562 IKGYSTSD
-568 AEGSKIEKMG
+568 GSKIAKMG

-622 RIRAVQAF
+622 RIRAVQTF
-630 SELSQASMLA
+630 SKVSQASMLA

-667 ESAEQSLYGSVR
+667 EPAEQELYQAVQ
-679 QAQTAVQPLLEQAD
+679 QAQKAVKPLLETAD
-693 YTQVLQTLASLDEP
+693 YTQVLQTLVSLDAP
-707 LTQFFDNV
+707 LTQFFADV
-715 MVNSEDAA
+715 MVNSDDVA

>member
-29 VIAQLTEADI
+29 VTEQLTEADI

-53 ALQIQGISDKQP
+53 AIQIQGISDKQP

-81 AEGNLSKALRGSV
+81 SDGNPTRAAMGFAKGLGIEAS
-94 SSNIPFENSQVLENF
+94 
-109 FRDSKD
+109 
-115 EKSNRNFKEL
+115 EL
-125 IDKINKQGYKEVLEE
+125 ITINTDKGDYVGY
-140 LNQKSI
+140 
-146 SFLTKYGI
+146 
-154 KISVSGTSKGSYI
+154 
-167 SFEQTIQ
+167 EQVID

-211 VQWAVLMQDSA
+211 VQWAVLMQDST
-222 VIDATI
+222 VIEATI
-228 QGHQTANQTR
+228 QGHQTGTQTR
-238 GHRFHSPNYH
+238 GHRFHSPDYH
-248 EIAHAGNYEQ
+248 TIAHANDYEQ

-313 SFEPRF
+313 NFEARF

-425 AALMQQQG
+425 ATLMQQQG
-433 QQIDIDETVRA
+433 RDINVDETVRA
-444 GILSKADLASSL
+444 AILSKADLASSL

-475 NEPEAVAASLE
+475 GEPEAVAASLE

-562 IKGYSD
+562 IKGYSTSD
-568 AEGSKIEKMG
+568 GSKIAKMG

-622 RIRAVQAF
+622 RIRAVQTF
-630 SELSQASMLA
+630 SKVSQASMLA

-653 EVSVADNVDEALLS
+653 EVSVADNVDESLLS
-667 ESAEQSLYGSVR
+667 EPAEQALYQAVQ
-679 QAQTAVQPLLEQAD
+679 QAQTAVKPLLETAD
-693 YTQVLQTLASLDEP
+693 YTQVLQTLVSLDAP
-707 LTQFFDNV
+707 LTQFFADV
-715 MVNSEDAA
+715 MVNSDDAA

>member
-29 VIAQLTEADI
+29 ITQQLTAADI

-53 ALQIQGISDKQP
+53 AIQIQGISDKQP
-65 DRSEQK
+65 DRTEQK

-81 AEGNLSKALRGSV
+81 AEGNPTRAAMGFAKGLGIEAS
-94 SSNIPFENSQVLENF
+94 
-109 FRDSKD
+109 
-115 EKSNRNFKEL
+115 EL
-125 IDKINKQGYKEVLEE
+125 TTIKTDKGDYV
-140 LNQKSI
+140 
-146 SFLTKYGI
+146 G
-154 KISVSGTSKGSYI
+154 
-167 SFEQTIQ
+167 FEQTIR

-201 GASRNEFVRP
+201 GDSRNEFVRP
-211 VQWAVLMQDSA
+211 VQWAVLMQDDT

-228 QGHQTANQTR
+228 QGHQTGTQTR
-238 GHRFHSPNYH
+238 GHRFHSPDYH
-248 EIAHAGNYEQ
+248 NIAHANDYEE
-258 LLDGLKVVADFDKRQ
+258 LLSGLKVVADFDKRQ

-284 DEVNA
+284 DEVNS

-313 SFEPRF
+313 SFEARF

-338 CLTDKAGKL
+338 CLTDKTGKL

-398 LKTRVFQDKLGT
+398 LKNRVFQDKLGT

-425 AALMQQQG
+425 ATLMQQQG
-433 QQIDIDETVRA
+433 HDINVDETVRA

-475 NEPEAVAASLE
+475 DEPEAVAASLE

-495 DVLPQTPIGI
+495 DVLPQTSIGI

-549 QLPINLVALVEQA
+549 QLSINLVALVEEA
-562 IKGYSD
+562 IKNYGRQN
-568 AEGSKIEKMG
+568 ATKLINEEKIMDLSIS

-653 EVSVADNVDEALLS
+653 EVSVADTVDEALLS
-667 ESAEQSLYGSVR
+667 ESAEQNLYANVQ
-679 QAQTAVQPLLEQAD
+679 QAQTVVQPLLEQAD

-707 LTQFFDNV
+707 LTQFFDQV

>member
-53 ALQIQGISDKQP
+53 ALQIQGISNKQP

-81 AEGNLSKALRGSV
+81 ADGNPTRAAMGFAKGLGIEAS
-94 SSNIPFENSQVLENF
+94 
-109 FRDSKD
+109 
-115 EKSNRNFKEL
+115 EL
-125 IDKINKQGYKEVLEE
+125 ITINTDKGDYVGY
-140 LNQKSI
+140 
-146 SFLTKYGI
+146 
-154 KISVSGTSKGSYI
+154 
-167 SFEQTIQ
+167 EQVIH

-180 LLPAIFQTALDNL
+180 LLAAIFQTALDNL

-211 VQWAVLMQDSA
+211 VQWAVLMQDST

-228 QGHQTANQTR
+228 QGHQTGTQTR
-238 GHRFHSPNYH
+238 GHRFHSPDYH
-248 EIAHAGNYEQ
+248 EIAHANDYEE
-258 LLDGLKVVADFDKRQ
+258 LLGSLKVVADFDKRQ

-313 SFEPRF
+313 RFEPRF

-444 GILSKADLASSL
+444 GILSKADLTSSL

-653 EVSVADNVDEALLS
+653 EVSVADNVDESLLS
-667 ESAEQSLYGSVR
+667 EPAEQGLYASVL
-679 QAQTAVQPLLEQAD
+679 QAQTAVKPLLEQAD

>member
-1 MSTILFELG
+1 MSSILFELG
-10 CEELPPKSLKPLR
+10 CEELPPKSLKTLR

-29 VIAQLTEADI
+29 VTEQLNEADI
-39 TFDSIKAF
+39 SFDSIHSF

-81 AEGNLSKALRGSV
+81 AEGNPTRAALGFAKGLGIEAS
-94 SSNIPFENSQVLENF
+94 
-109 FRDSKD
+109 
-115 EKSNRNFKEL
+115 EL
-125 IDKINKQGYKEVLEE
+125 ITINTDKGDYIGYE
-140 LNQKSI
+140 QKV
-146 SFLTKYGI
+146 T
-154 KISVSGTSKGSYI
+154 
-167 SFEQTIQ
+167 
-174 GQATTE
+174 GQAITE
-180 LLPAIFQTALDNL
+180 LLPQILQTALDQL

-201 GASRNEFVRP
+201 GASREEFVRP
-211 VQWAVLMQDSA
+211 VQWAVLMQDDQVIEA
-222 VIDATI
+222 VI
-228 QGHQTANQTR
+228 QGQQTGTQTR
-238 GHRFHSPNYH
+238 GHRFHSPDYH
-248 EIAHAGNYEQ
+248 TIDHADNYEE
-258 LLDGLKVVADFDKRQ
+258 LLQSLKVIVDFDKRKT
-273 MLIKNQVKALA
+273 LIKNQVKALA
-284 DEVNA
+284 DQVNA
-289 DAIVPQDLLDEV
+289 NAIVPPELLDEV

-338 CLTDKAGKL
+338 CLTDKDGKL

-365 IEGNEKVVR
+365 VQGNEKVVR

-393 ALTES
+393 ALTEN

-410 IWEKSERIAKLAAFI
+410 IWQKSERIAKLAAFI
-425 AALMQQQG
+425 ATLMQQQG
-433 QQIDIDETVRA
+433 MQISINETVRA
-444 GILSKADLASSL
+444 AILSKADLASSL

-475 NEPEAVAASLE
+475 DEPEAVAASLE

-562 IKGYSD
+562 VNNYTSGED
-568 AEGSKIEKMG
+568 SKIAKMG
-578 DTFTQVMAFLNSRY
+578 DTLTQVMAFLNSRY

-630 SELSQASMLA
+630 SALPQASKLA

-653 EVSVADNVDEALLS
+653 ESDVASSVDESLLV
-667 ESAEQSLYGSVR
+667 EPAEQELYRAVS
-679 QAQTAVQPLLEQAD
+679 QAQTAVEPLLAQAD
-693 YTQVLQTLASLDEP
+693 YTQILQTLASLDEP
-707 LTQFFDNV
+707 LTQFFEGV
-715 MVNSEDAA
+715 MVNSEELA

>member
-1 MSTILFELG
+1 MTTILFELG
-10 CEELPPKSLKPLR
+10 CEELPPKSLKTLR
-23 DALQAS
+23 DALQNS
-29 VIAQLTEADI
+29 VTEQLVAADI
-39 TFDSIKAF
+39 SFDAIKAF

-53 ALQIQGISDKQP
+53 ALQIHGIADKQP

-81 AEGNLSKALRGSV
+81 AEGNPSRAAIGFAKGLGIEAS
-94 SSNIPFENSQVLENF
+94 
-109 FRDSKD
+109 
-115 EKSNRNFKEL
+115 EL
-125 IDKINKQGYKEVLEE
+125 ITINTDKGDYVGY
-140 LNQKSI
+140 
-146 SFLTKYGI
+146 
-154 KISVSGTSKGSYI
+154 
-167 SFEQTIQ
+167 EQTVH
-174 GQATTE
+174 GKAVAE
-180 LLPAIFQTALDNL
+180 LLPQIFQTALDNL

-201 GASRNEFVRP
+201 GASRDEFVRP
-211 VQWAVLMQDSA
+211 VQWVVLMADDC
-222 VIDATI
+222 VIDANI
-228 QGHQTANQTR
+228 QGHQSGQQTR
-238 GHRFHSPNYH
+238 GHRFHSPDYH
-248 EIAHAGNYEQ
+248 TISHANDYEA

-273 MLIKNQVKALA
+273 AFINNQVQALA
-284 DEVNA
+284 DEINA
-289 DAIVPQDLLDEV
+289 TAIVPQDLLDEV

-313 SFEPRF
+313 DFEPRF

-338 CLTDKAGKL
+338 CLTDKDGKL

-352 FITNIESKDPNQI
+352 FITNIASKDPKQI

-398 LKTRVFQDKLGT
+398 LKTRVFQDQLGT
-410 IWEKSERIAKLAAFI
+410 IWEKSERIAKLATFI
-425 AALMQQQG
+425 AALLQQQG
-433 QQIDIDETVRA
+433 QQINIDDTARA
-444 GILSKADLASSL
+444 AMLAKADLASSL
-456 VGEYPELQ
+456 VGEYPDLQ

-475 NEPEAVAASLE
+475 GEPEAVAASLE

-520 AIDQAP
+520 AIGQPP

-535 RRSAIGILRILIEK
+535 RRSAIGVLRILIEK

-562 IKGYSD
+562 IKNYSQQNALKLVMSENTID
-568 AEGSKIEKMG
+568 FSMG
-578 DTFTQVMAFLNSRY
+578 TTFTQVMAFLNSRY

-630 SELSQASMLA
+630 SALPQASMLA

-653 EVSVADNVDEALLS
+653 ESVVAESVEETLLVEA
-667 ESAEQSLYGSVR
+667 AEQALYSNVC
-679 QAQTAVQPLLEQAD
+679 QAQTAVQPLLAQAN
-693 YTQVLQTLASLDEP
+693 YTQVLQTLTSLDAP
-707 LTQFFDNV
+707 LTQFFEDV

>member
-29 VIAQLTEADI
+29 VTEQLNEAEI
-39 TFDSIKAF
+39 GFDSIKAF

-53 ALQIQGISDKQP
+53 AIQIEGISDKQP

-81 AEGNLSKALRGSV
+81 SDGNPTRAAMGFAKGLGIDAS
-94 SSNIPFENSQVLENF
+94 
-109 FRDSKD
+109 
-115 EKSNRNFKEL
+115 EL
-125 IDKINKQGYKEVLEE
+125 ITINTDKGDYVGY
-140 LNQKSI
+140 
-146 SFLTKYGI
+146 
-154 KISVSGTSKGSYI
+154 
-167 SFEQTIQ
+167 EQIIQ

-180 LLPAIFQTALDNL
+180 LLPTIFQTALDNL

-211 VQWAVLMQDSA
+211 VQWAVLMQDDA

-228 QGHQTANQTR
+228 QGHQTGKQTR
-238 GHRFHSPNYH
+238 GHRFHSPDYH
-248 EIAHAGNYEQ
+248 EITHANDYEQ

-273 MLIKNQVKALA
+273 TLIKNQVKTLA

-289 DAIVPQDLLDEV
+289 DPIVPQDLLDEV

-313 SFEPRF
+313 NFEARF

-425 AALMQQQG
+425 ATLMQQQG
-433 QQIDIDETVRA
+433 RDINVDETVRA
-444 GILSKADLASSL
+444 AILSKADLASSL

-475 NEPEAVAASLE
+475 DEPEAVAASLQ

-562 IKGYSD
+562 IKGYSTS
-568 AEGSKIEKMG
+568 EGSKIAKMG

-622 RIRAVQAF
+622 RIRAVQTF
-630 SELSQASMLA
+630 SELPQAEKLA
-640 DSNKRVANILAKS
+640 DSNKRVANILVKS
-653 EVSVADNVDEALLS
+653 EVRVADTVDEALLS
-667 ESAEQSLYGSVR
+667 EPAEQTLYQAVQ
-679 QAQTAVQPLLEQAD
+679 QAQTAVKPLLETAD
-693 YTQVLQTLASLDEP
+693 YTQVLQTLVSLDAP
-707 LTQFFDNV
+707 LSDFFSDV

-739 LTVADISELQL
+739 LAVADISELQL

>member
-29 VIAQLTEADI
+29 VTEQLTEADI

-53 ALQIQGISDKQP
+53 AIQIQGISDKQP

-81 AEGNLSKALRGSV
+81 SDGNPTRAAMGFAKGLGIEAS
-94 SSNIPFENSQVLENF
+94 
-109 FRDSKD
+109 
-115 EKSNRNFKEL
+115 EL
-125 IDKINKQGYKEVLEE
+125 ITINTDKGDYVGY
-140 LNQKSI
+140 
-146 SFLTKYGI
+146 
-154 KISVSGTSKGSYI
+154 
-167 SFEQTIQ
+167 EQVIG
-174 GQATTE
+174 GQAATE
-180 LLPAIFQTALDNL
+180 LLPVIFQTALDNL

-211 VQWAVLMQDSA
+211 VQWAVLMQDST

-228 QGHQTANQTR
+228 QGHQTGTQTR
-238 GHRFHSPNYH
+238 GHRFHSPDYH
-248 EIAHAGNYEQ
+248 TIAHANDYEQ

-313 SFEPRF
+313 NFEARF

-352 FITNIESKDPNQI
+352 FITNIESKDLNQI

-425 AALMQQQG
+425 ATLMQQQG
-433 QQIDIDETVRA
+433 RDINVDETVRA
-444 GILSKADLASSL
+444 AILSKADLASSL

-475 NEPEAVAASLE
+475 GEPEAVAASLE

-495 DVLPQTPIGI
+495 DVLPKTPIGI

-562 IKGYSD
+562 IKGYSTSD
-568 AEGSKIEKMG
+568 GSKIAKMG

-630 SELSQASMLA
+630 SELPQAEKLA

-653 EVSVADNVDEALLS
+653 EVSVADNVDEPLLS
-667 ESAEQSLYGSVR
+667 EPSEQALYQVVQ
-679 QAQTAVQPLLEQAD
+679 QAQKAVKPLLETAD
-693 YTQVLQTLASLDEP
+693 YTQVLQTLVSLDAP
-707 LTQFFDNV
+707 LTQFFADV
-715 MVNSEDAA
+715 MVNSDDAA